1 MSRSLDAVGCVTI
14 CVGPRHH
21 DFKMVRKLY
30 EALVEDMLKQPTGV
44 VLLECEHG
52 DFTYRLSSIDSVEF
66 TSSKFMVETTSDDVV
81 SMTTL
86 TRNDGL
92 TKIPGHR

>member
-1 MSRSLDAVGCVTI
+1 MSTPLDAIGCVTI
-14 CVGPRHH
+14 CVANRHH
-21 DFKMVRKLY
+21 DFKMSRKLY
-30 EALVEDMLKQPTGV
+30 EALAEDMLKHPTGV
-44 VLLECEHG
+44 VLLECGHG
-52 DFTYRLSSIDSVEF
+52 DFTYRLGAIDSLEYS
-66 TSSKFMVETTSDDVV
+66 SSKFMVETASDDVV